1 MVASLNAHKLTCAT
15 RLFNSFR
22 FSDLLVKF
30 SGREI
35 KAHRFVLCELQY
47 FDKLLGPESP
57 FAVSVL
63 METQLR
69 IKSDKSVLPL
79 SNPYSTLPQPADKML
94 IGSERG

>member
-1 MVASLNAHKLTCAT
+1 LNAHTLTCAT
-15 RLFNSFR
+15 RLFNSCR

-57 FAVSVL
+57 FAVSVQ

-69 IKSDKSVLPL
+69 IESDKPVLPL
-79 SNPYSTLPQPADKML
+79 SKFCLAPRQTADKML
-94 IGSERG
+94 VGSETG